1 MSVHAAL
8 PGPVDTDM
16 IRGWEIPKAG
26 AADVARAI
34 FDGVAA
40 GQEEIFPD
48 PMSASIAPGWDSGIV
63 KTLERGNA
71 AAIAAMGAA

>member
-1 MSVHAAL
+1 
-8 PGPVDTDM
+8 M
-16 IRGWEIPKAG
+16 IRGWEIPKANP
-26 AADVARAI
+26 ADVARAI
-34 FDGVAA
+34 LDGLAN

-48 PMSASIAPGWDSGIV
+48 SMSASVEPGWDTGIV